1 MRYSQLGIIAGF
13 LLGIVASSIAWFVS
27 ELIVRPT
34 LDIIAGPPPEPS
46 SGNPRW
52 GFCHVIVQNKSW
64 RWPWPGRRPA
74 WSCRATID
82 VFRNTGDR
90 AIDKEIQG
98 RWISQPAPRIPVG
111 VGNQLVELF
120 NFALAMQG
128 RTIDVHSHF
137 NEPISIGLK
146 YEGETDC
153 YLFTN
158 ESYGFPPKSQN
169 PDWRLG
175 PGSYRVHVTV
185 FYERGR
191 VEKDFELR
199 NEGPRLYDVH
209 LLPWL
214 PT

>member
-1 MRYSQLGIIAGF
+1 
-13 LLGIVASSIAWFVS
+13 
-27 ELIVRPT
+27 
-34 LDIIAGPPPEPS
+34 
-46 SGNPRW
+46 
-52 GFCHVIVQNKSW
+52 
-64 RWPWPGRRPA
+64 
-74 WSCRATID
+74 
-82 VFRNTGDR
+82 
-90 AIDKEIQG
+90 
-98 RWISQPAPRIPVG
+98 
-111 VGNQLVELF
+111 
-120 NFALAMQG
+120 MQG

-169 PDWRLG
+169 PAWRLG

-199 NEGPRLYDVH
+199 NEGPRLNDFH